1 MTQMAKTSDSLKS
14 TAEAFTKEYLF
25 DLIGVD
31 ESCGSGLGG
40 GTRLPN
46 TIDHALINGKR
57 KFTRLF
63 IRYSALP
70 IIEDGLGFH
79 A

>member
-1 MTQMAKTSDSLKS
+1 MMSMAKTSDSLKS
-14 TAEAFTKEYLF
+14 TAEEFIRESSF
-25 DLIGVD
+25 IVIGCD

-46 TIDHALINGKR
+46 TIDHALINGRR

-70 IIEDGLGFH
+70 II
-79 A
+79 